1 MAGFINRAL
10 EGKQFKHEV
19 QEGDVDIEPV
29 ARSEKSFYQ
38 RVWPVFAC
46 GAGLFSDGYING
58 VSRPS
63 ALFLTSNDC

>member
-10 EGKQFKHEV
+10 EDKQFKHDV
-19 QEGDVDIEPV
+19 NEGDIDIETV

-38 RVWPVFAC
+38 RVWPVLAS

-58 VSRPS
+58 VS
-63 ALFLTSNDC
+63 C